1 MSAPPV
7 ALIAAAADN
16 AVIGLDNDLPWQ
28 LPADLAHFKHHTLGK
43 PVLMGRRTFDSI
55 KRRPLK
61 GRHNI
66 VMTRDRTYIQA
77 GVHLADSLQ
86 AALDL
91 AADLGADLG
100 ADLAPSDG
108 RRELMV
114 IGGAQ
119 IYALA
124 EPLALRFYLTRVH
137 LAPAGDTRLPPLNWA
152 RWREVSRR
160 EHPAED
166 ERPAYTFLEYT
177 RP

>member
-1 MSAPPV
+1 MNAPPV

-16 AVIGLDNDLPWQ
+16 GVIGRDNDLPWE

-55 KRRPLK
+55 KRRPLQ

-66 VMTRDRTYIQA
+66 VMTRDRTYTHA
-77 GVHLADSLQ
+77 GVHIADSLQ

-91 AADLGADLG
+91 AADLGE
-100 ADLAPSDG
+100 DLAPSDG

-152 RWREVSRR
+152 RWREGSRR
-160 EHPAED
+160 EHSAEG
-166 ERPAYTFLEYT
+166 ERPACTFLEYT

>member
-16 AVIGLDNDLPWQ
+16 AVIGRDNDLPWE

-55 KRRPLK
+55 ERRPLQ

-66 VMTRDRTYIQA
+66 VMTRDRTYTHA
-77 GVHLADSLQ
+77 GVHIADSLQ

-91 AADLGADLG
+91 AADLGE
-100 ADLAPSDG
+100 DLAPSDG

-152 RWREVSRR
+152 RWREGSRR

>member
-1 MSAPPV
+1 MSALPV

-16 AVIGLDNDLPWQ
+16 GVIGRDNDLPWE

-66 VMTRDRTYIQA
+66 VMTRDRRYTHA
-77 GVHLADSLQ
+77 GVHIADSLQ

-91 AADLGADLG
+91 AAALGEDLT
-100 ADLAPSDG
+100 PSDG

-152 RWREVSRR
+152 RWREDSRR
-160 EHPAED
+160 EHSADD
-166 ERPAYTFLEYT
+166 ERPACTFLEYT
-177 RP
+177 RL

>member
-1 MSAPPV
+1 MSALPV
-7 ALIAAAADN
+7 ALIAAVADN
-16 AVIGLDNDLPWQ
+16 GVIGRDNDLPWE

-66 VMTRDRTYIQA
+66 VMSRDRTYTQA

-91 AADLGADLG
+91 AADLGE
-100 ADLAPSDG
+100 DLAPSDG

-152 RWREVSRR
+152 RWREGSRR
-160 EHPAED
+160 EHSAED